1 MVQKYEERLETARK
15 STRKWQRTLKYNG
28 LYGSTWIKN
37 DQVLIFLL
45 KIFGVLANICF
56 IAHEYLKL
64 TIMTTQ
70 IKFMNERLQ
79 HEMDKLWKSGDL
91 SDEKMQKL
99 QSEHLRTA
107 YK

>member
-1 MVQKYEERLETARK
+1 MDKKGPVYFF
-15 STRKWQRTLKYNG
+15 
-28 LYGSTWIKN
+28 I
-37 DQVLIFLL
+37 L

-64 TIMTTQ
+64 TIMATQ

-79 HEMDKLWKSGDL
+79 HEMDKLWKSGNL

-99 QSEHLRTA
+99 QSEHLRMA
-107 YK
+107 NK